1 MSFLNKVFFAVVLLV
16 TIYILA
22 IFFTPTEADYIGDK
36 LWMSGFNFFVR
47 NLKWWVDWVSDQL
60 LQLKTSEQ
68 VIWSA
73 RDAVNKA
80 NEQINKTK
88 DVINQKIE
96 QTDKTIE
103 SGQKLIETT
112 KEFKK
117 NVSELS
123 SFSWVTSSWTT
134 SSWATSSWTIK

>member
-1 MSFLNKVFFAVVLLV
+1 MSFLNKVFFSVILIV

-22 IFFTPTEADYIGDK
+22 IFFTPTQADIIGDK
-36 LWMSGFNFFVR
+36 LWILWFNLSVR
-47 NLKWWVDWVSDQL
+47 SLKWWVDNVSDQL
-60 LQLKTSEQ
+60 LQLKSSEE

-80 NEQINKTK
+80 NEQINNTK
-88 DVINQKIE
+88 NIINQKIE

-117 NVSELS
+117 NISDLS
-123 SFSWVTSSWTT
+123 SFSWATGSWITD
-134 SSWATSSWTIK
+134 SWAMSTWTIQ

>member
-1 MSFLNKVFFAVVLLV
+1 MSFLNKVFFSVILIV

-22 IFFTPTEADYIGDK
+22 IFFTPTQADIIGDK
-36 LWMSGFNFFVR
+36 LGILGFNLSVR
-47 NLKWWVDWVSDQL
+47 SLKGGVDNVSDQL
-60 LQLKTSEQ
+60 LQLKSSEE
-68 VIWSA
+68 VIGSA

-80 NEQINKTK
+80 NEQINNTK
-88 DVINQKIE
+88 NIINQKIE

-117 NVSELS
+117 NISDLS
-123 SFSWVTSSWTT
+123 SFSG
-134 SSWATSSWTIK
+134 ATGSGITDSGAMSTGTIQ